1 MAGAQDPPIPNLET
15 ANEHDSPMASS
26 AGKDTPDNKDGSA
39 PVQIKADANDGD
51 TTTNATSTA
60 VGTSETCEPSAK
72 ETKEAGTNDDLLT
85 EDELTCETVV
95 LFCGS
100 NKWDLIGRK
109 SVPAAVLKIGG
120 SDAGEEHFSPTRLTF
135 PQFPSL
141 RFKTAISGPCA
152 AHFVLLT
159 ETGDAYVMGRN
170 DHGQL
175 ACPDLLSRPHPVR
188 CSLPSS
194 SPDPVV
200 TAACG
205 RSHTLLVTKSGAC
218 YAAGLNSSG
227 NLGVSYVSNSREP
240 DAVKW
245 TRVAIPS
252 KEKIISVAAGAEFS
266 VWACA
271 SGSVYSAGS
280 GQYGQLGN
288 GRTGEHILSKR
299 SLAYDNVGTPQRVL
313 FPGQEQVS
321 IVQVAA
327 GTNHSVALDSDGK
340 VWSWGFGGYGRLGH
354 SSPDDELRPRLID
367 MLNAPHTRVGFITCG
382 ATSSFA
388 VLKKGTATYF
398 WGISKRT
405 GESFMYPKPL
415 FDLQGCKV
423 HCLASGNSST
433 VLATERMV
441 VSWGASPTYGELG
454 YGKGQPKSSTKP
466 KVIEPLEGLYCRS
479 VAEGMAFTVLVVHIE
494 SDDDRKIL
502 NKLGEEE
509 WGMDRTTT
517 KRKAEAVASLTKQSG
532 KKDKRNKR
540 IKKR

>member
-1 MAGAQDPPIPNLET
+1 MADARGSPIPDLGT
-15 ANEHDSPMASS
+15 VDEHDLPMASS
-26 AGKDTPDNKDGSA
+26 ARKDNLDNKDGSVS
-39 PVQIKADANDGD
+39 VQINTDANNENV
-51 TTTNATSTA
+51 TTNTTSTA
-60 VGTSETCEPSAK
+60 VDAPEACKHSSKESE
-72 ETKEAGTNDDLLT
+72 EAGTSDDPLAGDKLT
-85 EDELTCETVV
+85 SETVV

-120 SDAGEEHFSPTRLTF
+120 SDAGEEHFAPTRVMF

-159 ETGDAYVMGRN
+159 ENGDAYVIGRN

-175 ACPDLLSRPHPVR
+175 ACPDLLSRFYPVQ

-194 SPDPVV
+194 SPDPIV

-240 DAVKW
+240 DVVKW
-245 TRVAIPS
+245 TRVAISS
-252 KEKIISVAAGAEFS
+252 KEKIISAAAGAEFS

-271 SGSVYSAGS
+271 SGSVYSSGS

-299 SLAYDNVGTPQRVL
+299 SLAYDTVGTPQRVH

-354 SSPDDELRPRLID
+354 SAPDDELRPRLID

-388 VLKKGTATYF
+388 VLKKGTTTYF
-398 WGISKRT
+398 WGITKKT

-415 FDLQGCKV
+415 FDLQGFKV
-423 HCLASGNSST
+423 RCLASGNSST

-466 KVIEPLEGLYCRS
+466 KVIESLEGLYCRS
-479 VAEGMAFTVLVVHIE
+479 VAEGMAFTVLVLHVE

-502 NKLGEEE
+502 SKLGEEE
-509 WGMDRTTT
+509 WGMNQTTT
-517 KRKAEAVASLTKQSG
+517 KRKAEAAASSTNQSG
-532 KKDKRNKR
+532 KKGAKNKR
-540 IKKR
+540 TKKR